1 MLPNLKQLRR
11 SRGISQ
17 QKLAEL
23 LGISQQS
30 INQYEN
36 HSIEPDIDTLSR
48 MASYFET
55 SIDYIV
61 GRTTVSSRIEN
72 AEAFYLDNEEAKIIH
87 GYRSL
92 TAKEKQCVAMMID
105 TLINR

>member
-17 QKLAEL
+17 QKLADL

-61 GRTTVSSRIEN
+61 GRTTVSRHVEN
-72 AEAFYLDNEEAKIIH
+72 TEAFYLNGEEAEIIH
-87 GYRSL
+87 GYRAL
-92 TAKEKQCVAMMID
+92 NMKEKQCVAMMID
-105 TLINR
+105 TLVNR